1 MLDISQWWTQNS
13 TAKTWLVAG
22 EDASLQK
29 WGDFDLSEF
38 SILALDGAIETLERA
53 DIAAT
58 LDLETVRTSGAAMDA
73 RAKFV
78 LLPRFVRSKGQIQS
92 KPLDAFFGDYPLL
105 KKWDEAGRLLVCDL
119 SKSAKST
126 AATSTAAT
134 SGEPVFLAG
143 PNAAETMIG
152 VLAQLGQQKFRTLG
166 LDFRLRPAPLTGAAA
181 LPLERGVGEVILRH
195 DLDLLPLGAPGPI
208 RIFVGTDAS
217 QMVGA
222 KVLHYSLQTHTAM
235 TAVFDQ
241 MQDVTPPI
249 PKKKENWSR
258 TEFSFRRFAIP
269 AQAGFQGR
277 GVYLDADMQVF
288 QDFRELWDTPFE
300 GATILSAPSSDPKR
314 KPQFAVMLLDCARLK
329 WDLKEIIAGMDE
341 GRYDYDG
348 LMKEL
353 CIVPPEQVRPRLLV
367 DWNSLEEYKPGQT
380 RLIHYTEMKR
390 QPWVSARNHNG
401 NVWVDELVRAIDA
414 GFVAQSEVDEAIKE
428 GFVRPSLA
436 RQLATPRALWPMI
449 KPAARL
455 LDRDYKPHAT
465 IAARFAQSAPA

>member
-1 MLDISQWWTQNS
+1 MLQISQWWAQNS
-13 TAKTWLVAG
+13 TGKTWLAAG
-22 EDASLQK
+22 QDESLQK
-29 WGDFDLSEF
+29 HGEFDLSEF

-58 LDLETVRTSGAAMDA
+58 LDLEHVKSSGAAMDA

-78 LLPRFVRSKGQIQS
+78 LLPRYAKLNGQLQT

-119 SKSAKST
+119 SSAPGAT
-126 AATSTAAT
+126 AATAGA
-134 SGEPVFLAG
+134 GEAVFSAG
-143 PNAAETMIG
+143 PQAAETMIG
-152 VLAQLGQQKFRTLG
+152 VLAQLGQKKFRTLG
-166 LDFRLRPAPLTGAAA
+166 LDFRLKAAPAPDVAA
-181 LPLERGVGEVILRH
+181 LPLERGIGEVILRH

-208 RIFVGTDAS
+208 RIFVGTDIS
-217 QMVGA
+217 QMIGA

-235 TAVFDQ
+235 TATFDLL
-241 MQDVTPPI
+241 QDVNPPV
-249 PKKKENWSR
+249 PKNKENWSR

-300 GATILSAPSSDPKR
+300 GATVLSAPSSDPKR

-329 WDLKEIIAGMDE
+329 WDLNEIIAGMDE

-353 CIVPPEQVRPRLLV
+353 CIVPPEQVRQGLLV

-380 RLIHYTEMKR
+380 RLIHYTYMPK

-414 GFVAQSEVDEAIKE
+414 GFISQDEVNEAIKE

-436 RQLATPRALWPMI
+436 RQIATPRALWPMI

-455 LDRDYKPHAT
+455 LDRAYKPHAT
-465 IAARFAQSAPA
+465 ITARFARSAPA